1 MLKRLRYILYLS
13 LPALFLFSCSKEEK
27 KGSVWDDPSMWY
39 QSESPFSP
47 DKTDVIYF
55 VSTDVLSARDKDG
68 NVAWQ
73 SQLIPS
79 DVEALREEIED
90 VEGNMFYNDFNFSAP
105 YYHQFTF
112 DAIWQLSRKDFKTI
126 YGNVAKEACDAFDY
140 YMDKVNRGRPF
151 VLAGYSQG
159 AMLTVEILKHMTD
172 EQYSRMI
179 ACYTMG
185 YRLSAEDLVH
195 PHIKAATGETDK
207 GVTISYNSV
216 QTRDAVWPF
225 LTEGAATCIN
235 PVNWKTDSTPAQF
248 TYDGTANEV
257 HVDSQS
263 HVLLVRTDNP
273 QYFYEYYRKSPFYDD
288 AGVSHDNLHH
298 WDRLFYSRMIHD
310 NALKRAGIY
319 NGSGNGE
326 ETNGDKD
333 NLNMKMKA
341 GGYSFDIEYA
351 DNNTVEAF
359 RKMLPVTL
367 RMEELNGN
375 EKYCYM
381 DSSLPAA
388 SGNPGTINAGDI
400 MLYGNNC
407 VVVFYETFNTSYSYT
422 RIGRIKNTA
431 NLKKALGSGNVEVTF
446 E

>member
-13 LPALFLFSCSKEEK
+13 IPALFLFSCSKEEK

-55 VSTDVLSARDKDG
+55 VSTDVLSARDK
-68 NVAWQ
+68 
-73 SQLIPS
+73 
-79 DVEALREEIED
+79 
-90 VEGNMFYNDFNFSAP
+90 
-105 YYHQFTF
+105 
-112 DAIWQLSRKDFKTI
+112 
-126 YGNVAKEACDAFDY
+126 
-140 YMDKVNRGRPF
+140 
-151 VLAGYSQG
+151 
-159 AMLTVEILKHMTD
+159 
-172 EQYSRMI
+172 
-179 ACYTMG
+179 
-185 YRLSAEDLVH
+185 
-195 PHIKAATGETDK
+195 
-207 GVTISYNSV
+207 
-216 QTRDAVWPF
+216 
-225 LTEGAATCIN
+225 
-235 PVNWKTDSTPAQF
+235 
-248 TYDGTANEV
+248 
-257 HVDSQS
+257 
-263 HVLLVRTDNP
+263 
-273 QYFYEYYRKSPFYDD
+273 
-288 AGVSHDNLHH
+288 
-298 WDRLFYSRMIHD
+298 
-310 NALKRAGIY
+310 
-319 NGSGNGE
+319 E
-326 ETNGDKD
+326 ETNDDKD

-351 DNNTVEAF
+351 DNNTAEAF
-359 RKMLPVTL
+359 RKMLPITL
-367 RMEELNGN
+367 KMEELNGN